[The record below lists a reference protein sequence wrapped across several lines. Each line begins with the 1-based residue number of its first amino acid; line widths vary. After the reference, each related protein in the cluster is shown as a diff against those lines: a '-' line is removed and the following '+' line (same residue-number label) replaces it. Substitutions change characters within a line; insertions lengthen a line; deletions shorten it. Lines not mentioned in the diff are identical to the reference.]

1 MRFAGL
7 RWMIAAAA
15 AAQAVAGPALAA
27 DLERGEELF
36 ALCTQC
42 HAADGGGNEMA
53 LAPAIAGLDD
63 WYLVEQLNRF
73 QNGMRGTHFD
83 DIAGMRMRPMS
94 LWLRTDEDV
103 AAVAAYVASLPKT
116 TPAATLEGGDA
127 ARGKALYTP
136 CIACHAAD
144 GSGNPALKG
153 APLANQADWYLA
165 KSLDSYRTGVRGSSP
180 NDQSGAL
187 MRAMA
192 VTLTSEQAVKDVV
205 AHILTLSH

>member
-1 MRFAGL
+1 
-7 RWMIAAAA
+7 MIVSAAALTL
-15 AAQAVAGPALAA
+15 AGPSGAA
-27 DLERGEELF
+27 DLERGEDLF
-36 ALCTQC
+36 ALCAQC
-42 HAADGGGNEMA
+42 HAADGGGDEMA
-53 LAPAIAGLDD
+53 LAPAIAGLAD

-73 QNGMRGTHFD
+73 QNGLRGTHFD

-94 LWLRTDEDV
+94 LWLRSDEDV
-103 AAVAAYVASLPKT
+103 AAVAAYAASLTKT

-127 ARGKALYTP
+127 ARGKDLYAP

-144 GSGNPALKG
+144 GSGNAALKG

-165 KSLDSYRTGVRGSSP
+165 KSLDSYKTGVRGSNP
-180 NDQSGAL
+180 KDQYGAL

-192 VTLTSEQAVKDVV
+192 ATLTSEQAIKDVV